1 MDYKKKSL
9 EKLDLKK
16 DYEEMDTRIASGWY
30 VNIKGDKKSKAYKT
44 SEVKFKLG
52 KRNRGQS
59 LIFEIFK

>member
-9 EKLDLKK
+9 KKLDIKN

-30 VNIKGDKKSKAYKT
+30 VNLKGDKKLKTYKT

-52 KRNRGQS
+52 KRNLGQS
-59 LIFEIFK
+59 FFI